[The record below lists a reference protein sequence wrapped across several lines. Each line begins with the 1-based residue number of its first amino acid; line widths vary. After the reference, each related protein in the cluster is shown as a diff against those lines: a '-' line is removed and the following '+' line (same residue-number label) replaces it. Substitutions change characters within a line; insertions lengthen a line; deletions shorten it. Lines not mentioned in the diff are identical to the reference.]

1 MNNYLLEK
9 QLSFSKNIECCREV
23 IFDLRYLDVTNYI
36 GLAESTMISYDILKK
51 WTDKLLTNGVQKIYN

>member
-9 QLSFSKNIECCREV
+9 QLSFSKNIESCREV

-36 GLAESTMISYDILKK
+36 GLAEPTMISYDILKK
-51 WTDKLLTNGVQKIYN
+51 MDR